1 MKPLK
6 VLYLTTLN
14 LLLVSCDKEGPG
26 DTPRTTVSGYV
37 YEKDTQ
43 KPLEEIP
50 VKLVDMGGGALGMAG
65 GGSANSSQ
73 AVFVTGPDGY
83 YHFEF
88 EGDGSYGIFSDG
100 RWPEYSHLPGYKPVN
115 KGEHNEISFTLQ
127 PQAWFRLHVQN
138 TQPVDYLDE
147 ITISVG
153 NGQSLTFYGKH
164 VNEYTSYIR
173 KWGNT
178 DYELFWSVTRTS
190 KGTELYDTT
199 FYLGGEDTSYV
210 EILY

>member
-1 MKPLK
+1 MKPKKL
-6 VLYLTTLN
+6 LYVIAFIQLI
-14 LLLVSCDKEGPG
+14 VSCGKDGPG
-26 DTPRTTVSGYV
+26 GTPKTTVSGYV

-43 KPLEEIP
+43 KPLEDIP

-83 YHFEF
+83 YHFDF

-127 PQAWFRLHVQN
+127 PQAWLRLHIKNVN
-138 TQPVDYLDE
+138 PHNHLDRISLMPGNSPVTFTGEAVDVFE
-147 ITISVG
+147 IYKV
-153 NGQSLTFYGKH
+153 
-164 VNEYTSYIR
+164 
-173 KWGNT
+173 WGNT
-178 DYELFWSVTRTS
+178 NRALKWAVEKNDLVTNYSDTIYLL
-190 KGTELYDTT
+190 GNDTT
-199 FYLGGEDTSYV
+199 FY